1 MGWSG
6 VLRFARHFDNRMTNK
21 SPTTLLPQAAP
32 KKEFRLACRVD
43 EGFKNRLSA
52 VAKRHRR
59 KESALMRHALEQLVT
74 QLEATEAPPRNTSK
88 G

>member
-1 MGWSG
+1 
-6 VLRFARHFDNRMTNK
+6 MTNK

-43 EGFKNRLSA
+43 EDFKHRLRA
-52 VAKRHRR
+52 VAERHGR